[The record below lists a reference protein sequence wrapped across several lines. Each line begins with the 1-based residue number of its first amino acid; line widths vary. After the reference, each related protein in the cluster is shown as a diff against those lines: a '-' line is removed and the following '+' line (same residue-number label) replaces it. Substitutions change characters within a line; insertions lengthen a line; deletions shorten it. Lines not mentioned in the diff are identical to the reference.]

1 MIRVA
6 IHSGFSFW
14 GNVLA
19 GLFITLEGG
28 EGTGKSTQAR
38 RLAARFN
45 ASGRV
50 AHVTREPGGSPSA
63 ERIRALILTPGE
75 GRFDPITETLLFYA
89 ARNAHLEG
97 LIRPALAR
105 DEVVICDRFS
115 DSTRI
120 YQGVMGTVSKDL
132 LASLDQMIVGATQPQ
147 LTLVLDLPA
156 DIGMERAA
164 IRRGAIKADGFESES
179 LSFHERLREAFIAL
193 AKTHADRCVLIDA
206 NASEQEVETRIFQ
219 AVVERLGSAI
229 IGGAHGR

>member
-1 MIRVA
+1 M
-6 IHSGFSFW
+6 
-14 GNVLA
+14 A

-63 ERIRALILTPGE
+63 ERIRTLILAPGE
-75 GRFDPITETLLFYA
+75 GRFDAVTETLLFYA
-89 ARNAHLEG
+89 ARNAHLES

-105 DEVVICDRFS
+105 NDVVICDRFS
-115 DSTRI
+115 DSTHI
-120 YQGVMGTVSKDL
+120 YQGVMGTVPQDL
-132 LASLDQMIVGATQPQ
+132 LATLDRLIVGVTQPH

-164 IRRGAIKADGFESES
+164 LRRGAIKADGFESES
-179 LSFHERLREAFIAL
+179 LAFHERLRDAFVAL
-193 AKTHADRCVLIDA
+193 ASTNPDRCVLIDA
-206 NASEQEVETRIFQ
+206 NASEHDVEARIFQ
-219 AVVERLGSAI
+219 AVVEKLGSDVV
-229 IGGAHGR
+229 GGAYGH

>member
-1 MIRVA
+1 M
-6 IHSGFSFW
+6 
-14 GNVLA
+14 A

-50 AHVTREPGGSPSA
+50 AQVTREPGGSPSA
-63 ERIRALILTPGE
+63 ERIRSLILSPGE

-97 LIRPALAR
+97 LIRPALQR
-105 DEVVICDRFS
+105 GDVVICDRFS

-120 YQGVMGTVSKDL
+120 YQGVMGTVSQDL
-132 LASLDQMIVGATQPQ
+132 LSSLDRLIVGATQPD

-164 IRRGAIKADGFESES
+164 LRRGAIKADGFESES
-179 LSFHERLREAFIAL
+179 LSFHERLREAFVAL
-193 AKTHADRCVLIDA
+193 AKNNPDRCVLIDA
-206 NASEQEVETRIFQ
+206 NANEHDVEARIFH
-219 AVVERLGSAI
+219 AVKDKLGHAI
-229 IGGAHGR
+229 DGALNGQ

>member
-1 MIRVA
+1 M
-6 IHSGFSFW
+6 
-14 GNVLA
+14 A

-75 GRFDPITETLLFYA
+75 GRFDPVTETLLFYA

-105 DEVVICDRFS
+105 NDVVICDRFS

-120 YQGVMGTVSKDL
+120 YQGVMGTVSQEL
-132 LASLDQMIVGATQPQ
+132 LGNLDRLIVGQTQPD

-179 LSFHERLREAFIAL
+179 LAFHERLREAFVAL
-193 AKTHADRCVLIDA
+193 AKNNPERCALIDA
-206 NASEQEVETRIFQ
+206 NASEQDVEARIFQ
-219 AVVERLGSAI
+219 AVIEKLGSAI
-229 IGGAHGR
+229 VGGSHGR

>member
-1 MIRVA
+1 M
-6 IHSGFSFW
+6 
-14 GNVLA
+14 A

-50 AHVTREPGGSPSA
+50 AHVTREPGGSPAA
-63 ERIRALILTPGE
+63 ERIRSLILAPGE
-75 GRFDPITETLLFYA
+75 GRFDPVTETLLFYA
-89 ARNAHLEG
+89 ARNAHLEA
-97 LIRPALAR
+97 LIRPALAN

-120 YQGVMGTVSKDL
+120 YQGVLGTVSQDL
-132 LASLDQMIVGATQPQ
+132 LASLDQMIVGATQPH

-164 IRRGAIKADGFESES
+164 IRRGAIKADGFEAES
-179 LSFHERLREAFIAL
+179 LAFHERLREAFVAL
-193 AKTHADRCVLIDA
+193 AHSNPGRCVLIDA
-206 NASEQEVETRIFQ
+206 NASEHEVEARIFQ
-219 AVVERLGSAI
+219 AVLEKLGASS
-229 IGGAHGR
+229 IGGGHGH

>member
-1 MIRVA
+1 M
-6 IHSGFSFW
+6 
-14 GNVLA
+14 A

-45 ASGRV
+45 AAGRT
-50 AHVTREPGGSPSA
+50 AQVTREPGGSPSA
-63 ERIRALILTPGE
+63 ERIRSLILAPGE
-75 GRFDPITETLLFYA
+75 GRFDPVTETLLFYA

-105 DEVVICDRFS
+105 NEVVICDRFS

-120 YQGVMGTVSKDL
+120 YQGVMGTVPETL
-132 LASLDQMIVGATQPQ
+132 LASLDKLIVGTTQPD

-164 IRRGAIKADGFESES
+164 HRRGAIKADGFEAES
-179 LSFHERLREAFIAL
+179 LSFHERLREAFVAL
-193 AKTHADRCVLIDA
+193 ASANPDRCALIDA
-206 NASEQEVETRIFQ
+206 QATEQDVEARIFQ
-219 AVVERLGSAI
+219 VVKDRLGHAFA
-229 IGGAHGR
+229 GGENGRG